1 MVAIINLN
9 ATCMTVYKNVNQVLA
24 PVDALLLLGQ
34 RIGQERLRQ
43 NLTQQALARLAGV
56 AYSTLRKIESTGIGA
71 MSHYAAILLALGQL
85 DQLAAW
91 AVAGSNADSN
101 TGTFARPADALALP
115 RKRARSPRRHLTAP
129 ASVPALV
136 SAPEPVQTITKT
148 AGAMASPAL
157 QLAEAASQPVR
168 KSARLGLDLPYD
180 WSNPDISDA
189 ALIGNVLDRARFMDV
204 SRVFAHYGF
213 ERVSQVA
220 QDLNINL
227 TTGVLGTLMPGIRQ
241 GAQRV

>member
-1 MVAIINLN
+1 MSLN
-9 ATCMTVYKNVNQVLA
+9 STKGKELA
-24 PVDALLLLGQ
+24 SSHALLLLGQ

-43 NLTQQALARLAGV
+43 NLTQQALAGRAGV

-71 MSHYAAILLALGQL
+71 LGHYAAILLALGQL

-91 AVAGSNADSN
+91 ATAGAHAVTS
-101 TGTFARPADALALP
+101 ARPADAPVSP
-115 RKRARSPRRHLTAP
+115 RKRASSPRPQAP
-129 ASVPALV
+129 ASG
-136 SAPEPVQTITKT
+136 QTITNT
-148 AGAMASPAL
+148 ADSVVSPAL
-157 QLAEAASQPVR
+157 PPPVVVSQPLR

-180 WSNPDISDA
+180 WSNPAISDA
-189 ALIGNVLDRARFMDV
+189 ALIGKVLDRARFMDV

-220 QDLNINL
+220 QDLHIDL